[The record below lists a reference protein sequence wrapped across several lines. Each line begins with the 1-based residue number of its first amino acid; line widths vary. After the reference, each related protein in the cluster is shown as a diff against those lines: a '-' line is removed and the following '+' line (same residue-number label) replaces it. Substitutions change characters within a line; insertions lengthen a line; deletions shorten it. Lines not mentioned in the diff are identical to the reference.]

1 MALSIGHTP
10 WKNDTFPRNPQQNQA
25 CIIDELG
32 ENHLGIFT
40 NPSFKSALLK
50 GLSVFSIMF
59 PSEINFP

>member
-10 WKNDTFPRNPQQNQA
+10 WKNDTFLRNPQQTQA

-40 NPSFKSALLK
+40 NPSCKSLLLK
-50 GLSVFSIMF
+50 GLSVFLIMF